1 LQKIVIMAATV
12 VESSSSGGEV
22 NVMVSMEDAYPEFY
36 NRVRFDRE
44 TRKASVLDVIGVM
57 TSQNHRACNVTF
69 LRLGTSHPELHARFE
84 KIQINGKVS
93 LSIPANQRSTRV
105 YHW

>member
-1 LQKIVIMAATV
+1 MAATI
-12 VESSSSGGEV
+12 VESSSSSSGGA

-57 TSQNHRACNVTF
+57 TSQKGSARSMIF
-69 LRLGTSHPELHARFE
+69 KRLETSHPELYGRFE
-84 KIQINGKVS
+84 TLAINGKVS
-93 LSIPANQRSTRV
+93 ANKT
-105 YHW
+105 